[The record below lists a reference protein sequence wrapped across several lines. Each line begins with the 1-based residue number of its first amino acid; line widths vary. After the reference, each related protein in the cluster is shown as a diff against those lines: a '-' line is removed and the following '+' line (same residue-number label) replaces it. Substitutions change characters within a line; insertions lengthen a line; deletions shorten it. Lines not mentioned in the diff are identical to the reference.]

1 MEIVETKEIM
11 LKKHESAYEN
21 MNVLLDDL
29 ALAIKDNRMYA
40 AQILIENLRKS
51 LAIRKEVEKGEIIQI
66 INLLGL

>member
-1 MEIVETKEIM
+1 MEIMETKEIM

-21 MNVLLDDL
+21 IDVLLDDL

-40 AQILIENLRKS
+40 SRILIENLRKS
-51 LAIRKEVEKGEIIQI
+51 LAIRKEIEKGEIIQI